1 MRKSEVRKKHGIWLY
16 ATLFVLFVF
25 VFVYGRY
32 WMKINV
38 PSKIKLLVGEEETFD
53 FAFPMQ
59 ASISEDDSASVLY
72 VNQEPLKQL
81 SAVSPSVTAEAV
93 PSFSSEKGM
102 GKRKSGGYR
111 TLSCIS
117 FLIQTASANAIY

>member
-1 MRKSEVRKKHGIWLY
+1 MNIVDYFVSKGSLIPKELAAWKNEKYALSFVTRRLPMMREL
-16 ATLFVLFVF
+16 ATQQAE
-25 VFVYGRY
+25 
-32 WMKINV
+32 
-38 PSKIKLLVGEEETFD
+38 GEQCAGE
-53 FAFPMQ
+53 Q
-59 ASISEDDSASVLY
+59 AGY

-102 GKRKSGGYR
+102 GKRKCGGYR